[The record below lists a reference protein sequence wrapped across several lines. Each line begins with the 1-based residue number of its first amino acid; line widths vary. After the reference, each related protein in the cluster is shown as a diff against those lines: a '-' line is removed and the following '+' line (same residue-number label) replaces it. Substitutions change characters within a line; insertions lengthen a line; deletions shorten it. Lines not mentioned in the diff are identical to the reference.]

1 MSASPRQTSLFEFA
15 FSRSGG
21 SRSQDAPRQKD
32 QQQPQQASTQSP
44 NPSSPARSSS
54 SAATTNT
61 TTTTTTRSTQPQ
73 SRRGGDR
80 SNPSLASVSAETR
93 AVLPKILAHLPY
105 LNASSSEALHI
116 DHLPPLRS
124 SSCPSHAPRATIRIV
139 NADSLNAAVDL
150 AALRPNAGRVAVLN
164 MASDIRP
171 GGGWLKGAVAQE
183 EALCYRSSLHLSL
196 HDRYYPLRRRGG
208 LYSPDVLVIRADMA
222 SGHALLVPPMPPVD
236 LPVVS
241 VLSVAAIRRP
251 ELRKRQVAAAV
262 GTGSEKWEFARPAD
276 RALTKDK
283 MRLCLRMAA
292 SRGHGLLVLG
302 ALGCGAFHNPPG
314 EVAQCWRE
322 VLDEAEFSG
331 GWWTEV
337 WFAVY
342 DRKNE
347 GNFEVFDEVL
357 GGLRV

>member
-1 MSASPRQTSLFEFA
+1 
-15 FSRSGG
+15 
-21 SRSQDAPRQKD
+21 
-32 QQQPQQASTQSP
+32 
-44 NPSSPARSSS
+44 
-54 SAATTNT
+54 
-61 TTTTTTRSTQPQ
+61 
-73 SRRGGDR
+73 
-80 SNPSLASVSAETR
+80 
-93 AVLPKILAHLPY
+93 
-105 LNASSSEALHI
+105 
-116 DHLPPLRS
+116 
-124 SSCPSHAPRATIRIV
+124 
-139 NADSLNAAVDL
+139 
-150 AALRPNAGRVAVLN
+150 

-222 SGHALLVPPMPPVD
+222 SGHALLVPPVPPVD

-251 ELRKRQVAAAV
+251 ELKKRQVAAAAA
-262 GTGSEKWEFARPAD
+262 GGGGEEWEFARPAD

-322 VLDEAEFSG
+322 VLVEAEFSG
-331 GWWTEV
+331 GWWTEI

-342 DRKNE
+342 DRRNE

-357 GGLRV
+357 GGLQV